1 MRFSIFMK
9 AEFMFDTLYD
19 MFANSMLVVVIFIA
33 LAIRLATKH
42 PNASGGIARGIFSLF
57 FRK

>member
-1 MRFSIFMK
+1 
-9 AEFMFDTLYD
+9 MFENLSD
-19 MFANSMLVVVIFIA
+19 MFLNLVLVLGIGLA
-33 LAIRLATKH
+33 LIIRLATKH

>member
-1 MRFSIFMK
+1 
-9 AEFMFDTLYD
+9 MFETMND
-19 MFANSMLVVVIFIA
+19 MFMNSLLLLGIFVA

-42 PNASGGIARGIFSLF
+42 PKASGGIARGIFSLF